1 MKDIRA
7 LWLLCLALLVLVG
20 CSNAQPAQ
28 VPTAQPAA
36 SSGNTDS
43 APQVISVPS
52 PSSAQVGVVTGK
64 VFRLPGQD
72 NTSIEP
78 LSRLHIY
85 LAELIKTKE
94 GMQLASLSK
103 DTAPTAT
110 LDTQGTFAFA
120 DVPPGRYGLML
131 DTPQGVVL
139 LNQPDSGTDLIVEVQ
154 GGKVTN
160 LGDLKYKF
168 NF

>member
-1 MKDIRA
+1 M
-7 LWLLCLALLVLVG
+7 
-20 CSNAQPAQ
+20 
-28 VPTAQPAA
+28 
-36 SSGNTDS
+36 
-43 APQVISVPS
+43 
-52 PSSAQVGVVTGK
+52 
-64 VFRLPGQD
+64 
-72 NTSIEP
+72 
-78 LSRLHIY
+78 HIY

>member
-1 MKDIRA
+1 
-7 LWLLCLALLVLVG
+7 
-20 CSNAQPAQ
+20 
-28 VPTAQPAA
+28 
-36 SSGNTDS
+36 
-43 APQVISVPS
+43 
-52 PSSAQVGVVTGK
+52 VGVVTGK
-64 VFRLPGQD
+64 LFRLPSPD
-72 NTSIEP
+72 NTSTEP

-110 LDTQGTFAFA
+110 VDAKGTFAFA

-131 DTPQGVVL
+131 DTPQGVIL
-139 LNQPDSGTDLIVEVQ
+139 LNQPESGGDLIVEVQ
-154 GGKVTN
+154 GGKVVD